1 MQIRKILV
9 LRCRMLMVYI
19 KISKGSV
26 WLDECLLDRQTD
38 PVMLCVV
45 ASRASDAPCRIRAH
59 TVQGN

>member
-38 PVMLCVV
+38 PVMLYVV
-45 ASRASDAPCRIRAH
+45 ASRASDAPCRPRAH